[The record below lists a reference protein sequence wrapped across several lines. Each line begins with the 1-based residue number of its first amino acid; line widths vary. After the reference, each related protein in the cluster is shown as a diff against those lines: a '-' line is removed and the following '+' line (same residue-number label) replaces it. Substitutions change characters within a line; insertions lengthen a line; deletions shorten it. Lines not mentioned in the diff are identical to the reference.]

1 MKVKEA
7 WKVVAT
13 EKMSYAKAICSVAK
27 PNVVKT
33 KPDSARALGGRPD
46 STVRCRPMRG
56 RADVI
61 EATIAKPVKMQWK
74 LKSSTC
80 SIACQTDPEPV
91 EVMTQTTM
99 DCASQTEDIP
109 AEKSVQTSADAEQ
122 QTAKVGEEFAE
133 EDKFAIA
140 ALFDMVDLMHRY
152 ASRRITKA
160 AVYAER
166 FERFDSQA
174 YQVMR
179 KRNYWPESESDD
191 DEDEEDSQKPKD
203 QPAEAN

>member
-13 EKMSYAKAICSVAK
+13 EKMTYAKAICSVAK
-27 PNVVKT
+27 PNAVKT
-33 KPDSARALGGRPD
+33 KPDSAHALGGRPD
-46 STVRCRPMRG
+46 SRPMQS

-61 EATIAKPVKMQWK
+61 EAPAVKLWPK
-74 LKSSTC
+74 YRRTAIPTKSLTTSTG
-80 SIACQTDPEPV
+80 CQTDPEPV
-91 EVMTQTTM
+91 EVTTQTTM
-99 DCASQTEDIP
+99 DCACQTEEIP

-122 QTAKVGEEFAE
+122 QTAKVGEEFSE